1 MAETGLQH
9 GYCVTGLQRSPS
21 YTGCMNA
28 QPDHEQHTTKH
39 AGLPRRAIRP
49 GHPRRA
55 AAIAAVLAGVALLA
69 AACGGG
75 SAPAATTSAGQAG
88 STTTGNS
95 DEMPYTDCMRAH
107 GVPSFPDPNAQGK
120 PFTAQ
125 NLQQADIQPDSPQF
139 QAASTACAH
148 LLVPPSP
155 AQLAQQTS
163 ELVRYAACMRA
174 HGVPDFPD
182 PSISPTGYP
191 SLMLPQSAA
200 DSPDFQP
207 AEQACHSVDPGL
219 PVPRTSGK
227 PGPGGAQAGAP

>member
-1 MAETGLQH
+1 MST
-9 GYCVTGLQRSPS
+9 
-21 YTGCMNA
+21 
-28 QPDHEQHTTKH
+28 QPDDEQHTTKH
-39 AGLPRRAIRP
+39 TGLPPRVSRRP
-49 GHPRRA
+49 GHLRRA
-55 AAIAAVLAGVALLA
+55 AAIAAAAAGVAILA

-75 SAPAATTSAGQAG
+75 SAPSTSTAAAQGG
-88 STTTGNS
+88 STTTSNA
-95 DEMPYTDCMRAH
+95 DEMPYTQCMRAH
-107 GVPSFPDPNAQGK
+107 GVPNFPDPNALGK

-125 NLQQADIQPDSPQF
+125 SLQQAGVPADSPQL

-182 PSISPTGYP
+182 PSTSANGAP
-191 SLMLPQSAA
+191 SLGLPPSIV

-207 AEQACHSVDPGL
+207 AEHACHSVDPGM
-219 PVPRTSGK
+219 PTITNSNK
-227 PGPGGAQAGAP
+227 ASPGGAQTGSP